1 MRSNTQRDTQ
11 NHAYEKKRKY
21 DLKNN
26 KEKQTTEK
34 ELEGIQILE
43 ILNTDF
49 KVSMLNME
57 VRPTCLRKHKTKKS
71 RGALRKKDKKLKLF

>member
-1 MRSNTQRDTQ
+1 MRSNTQTDTQ
-11 NHAYEKKRKY
+11 NQAYEKKRKY
-21 DLKNN
+21 DLKSN

-49 KVSMLNME
+49 KVNMLNME
-57 VRPTCLRKHKTKKS
+57 GRPTCLRRHKTKKS
-71 RGALRKKDKKLKLF
+71 RSALRKKDKMLRLF